1 MFVYS
6 FRAGTVKF
14 LGVVALAVATLF
26 SLMLFVPTYGAAA
39 ETGTGEGGAAYENI
53 RTNDDRLAFV
63 RSFGYEVAGEPIDS
77 ASFTLP
83 EEFDRVLAS
92 YNELQKAAGLDL
104 MPYKKKNVTR
114 YTYPV
119 TNYEGYEGTVYVNL
133 ILFRDR
139 VIAADICSADPTGF
153 VHALTAKSATSE

>member
-1 MFVYS
+1 MFIYS

-39 ETGTGEGGAAYENI
+39 EAVGENGISYENI
-53 RTNDDRLAFV
+53 RTNDDRLAFI
-63 RSFGYEVAGEPIDS
+63 RAFGYEVEGEPTDS

-92 YNELQKAAGLDL
+92 YNELQKTAGLDL
-104 MPYKKKNVTR
+104 SGYRKKSVTR
-114 YTYPV
+114 YTYTV
-119 TNYEGYEGTVYVNL
+119 GNYGDYEGTVYVNL

-139 VIAADICSADPTGF
+139 VIAADVCSADPSGF
-153 VHALTAKSATSE
+153 VHALTVRAVEK